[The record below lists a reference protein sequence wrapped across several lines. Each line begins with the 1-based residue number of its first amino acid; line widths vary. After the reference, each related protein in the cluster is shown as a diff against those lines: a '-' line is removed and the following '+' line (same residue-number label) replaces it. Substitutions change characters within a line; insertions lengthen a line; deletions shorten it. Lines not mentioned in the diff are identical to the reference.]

1 METTHT
7 YSELRQQLVDAAAHL
22 FHTNV
27 LSHSGHANLSVR
39 IGQERML
46 LTNTGIIRNLTT
58 DQLAVVNFNGQVEEG
73 TLEPT
78 NAEIVSMHTVVY
90 TARPEVNAII
100 HTHSPH
106 VTAFA
111 LANAPLPARY
121 EALLRFG
128 QAETTPVVPW
138 GPRGSDISV
147 RGIAEALRQH
157 PQTMAVLLGNHGLL
171 AFGSSPVAT
180 SMLVS
185 ALEEAAEAELEATA
199 LGGAKD
205 FPPGAL
211 EDVRRSMK
219 RARS

>member
-1 METTHT
+1 MGST
-7 YSELRQQLVDAAAHL
+7 YTYPELRQQLVDAAAHL
-22 FHTNV
+22 VHLGV

-39 IGQERML
+39 IDQERMV
-46 LTNTGIIRNLTT
+46 LTNTGMIRNLTT
-58 DQLAVVNFNGQVEEG
+58 DQLAVVNFDGKVEEG

-78 NAEIVSMHTVVY
+78 NAEIVSMHTAVY
-90 TARPEVNAII
+90 QARRDVNAII

-138 GPRGSDISV
+138 GPRGSDASV
-147 RGIAEALRQH
+147 RGIVEALRQH

-171 AFGSSPVAT
+171 AFGSSPGTT
-180 SMLVS
+180 SMLVA
-185 ALEEAAEAELEATA
+185 ALEEAAEAELDAAA
-199 LGGAKD
+199 LGGAKE
-205 FPPGAL
+205 FPAGAL
-211 EDVRRSMK
+211 EDVRRSISRV
-219 RARS
+219 RA